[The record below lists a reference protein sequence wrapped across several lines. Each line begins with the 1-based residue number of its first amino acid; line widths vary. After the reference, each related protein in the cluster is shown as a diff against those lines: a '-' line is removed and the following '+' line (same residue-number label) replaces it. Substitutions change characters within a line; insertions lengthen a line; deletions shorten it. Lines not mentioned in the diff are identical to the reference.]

1 MEEDP
6 ASYDLSTD
14 IERNVTHEE
23 KSYKKNHNQIIG
35 SQYSNQLNII
45 NQDYAYI
52 NLWHPNIIWIGS
64 NCLKNIRLEPTGG
77 FYPLLNIEKKHGED
91 CGK

>member
-23 KSYKKNHNQIIG
+23 KSCKKNHNQIIG
-35 SQYSNQLNII
+35 SQHSNQLNII
-45 NQDYAYI
+45 NQDDIKSQIYQQSPLSFNKKKDYNHI
-52 NLWHPNIIWIGS
+52 QR
-64 NCLKNIRLEPTGG
+64 KNIEL
-77 FYPLLNIEKKHGED
+77 
-91 CGK
+91 